1 MENRGL
7 ASETVKEYK
16 QKMADKKQ
24 SYLLIPSEDN
34 SEDYAN
40 FYFIG
45 TYEGKEVIYDAAIY
59 TLRLFYQS
67 ELLDLAEHKAAQRFP
82 DFKKIKYEEDEN
94 GDMRVLDDRQE
105 ELGLMITE
113 IMYEL
118 EEEEAVK
125 VQEHVEVDENIDF
138 GIGLE
143 ACLHVDE
150 VTPKVIEKFVKDYT
164 SGQLELDQT
173 LYTFEDADEEE
184 E

>member
-1 MENRGL
+1 MKNRGL
-7 ASETVKEYK
+7 ASETVQEYK

-45 TYEGKEVIYDAAIY
+45 EYEGKEVIYDAVIY
-59 TLRLFYQS
+59 SLRLYYQS

-118 EEEEAVK
+118 EEEDAVK
-125 VQEHVEVDENIDF
+125 VQEHIEIDPNIDF
-138 GIGLE
+138 GIGIE
-143 ACLHVDE
+143 AGLHVDE

-164 SGQLELDQT
+164 SDQLELDPT

-184 E
+184 D